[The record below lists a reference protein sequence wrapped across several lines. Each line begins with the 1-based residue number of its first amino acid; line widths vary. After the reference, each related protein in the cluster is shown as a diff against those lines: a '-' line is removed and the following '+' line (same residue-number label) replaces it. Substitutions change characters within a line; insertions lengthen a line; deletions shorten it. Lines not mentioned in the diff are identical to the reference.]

1 MKTKRQYILR
11 HKIYYEQGNCGKL
24 LAKAVQ
30 NKKVASTIHQIRDK
44 QGTPHSSN
52 EENAKQFE
60 NYYQSLYNIPSNPRC
75 PHNTDKRTK
84 LIQDFLEKYSP
95 PKIAENIAQELEAP
109 ISGPE
114 FDKSIKDMKT
124 GKDPG
129 PDGLPLQYYKTFT
142 NILKPR
148 FLKTFQS
155 LHTEQQP
162 PKELLEAHI
171 TVIPKEGKDTN
182 LVANYRPISLINVD
196 VKIYAKILA
205 NRLLPLLTSLIS
217 LDQVGFIPGREGRD
231 NTIKALNI
239 NHWLTS
245 NKKQGFFLSLDAEK
259 VFDRVAW
266 DFIDAVLKHIGI
278 LPLMRSYIRA
288 LYSNPTARVC
298 VNGHL
303 SNAFHLQNGTRQG
316 CTLSPLLFVLRLE
329 PILNKIRLNSDI
341 KGIEIQNH
349 TYKVAA
355 FADDM
360 LLFLSEPHISI
371 PNLVQDLEYYQ
382 LLSNLKINHSKS
394 NTLNISIPPS
404 SVEICQKTSPS
415 HGPDTVL
422 HTSEL
427 KSLQI

>member
-1 MKTKRQYILR
+1 
-11 HKIYYEQGNCGKL
+11 
-24 LAKAVQ
+24 
-30 NKKVASTIHQIRDK
+30 
-44 QGTPHSSN
+44 
-52 EENAKQFE
+52 
-60 NYYQSLYNIPSNPRC
+60 
-75 PHNTDKRTK
+75 
-84 LIQDFLEKYSP
+84 
-95 PKIAENIAQELEAP
+95 
-109 ISGPE
+109 
-114 FDKSIKDMKT
+114 
-124 GKDPG
+124 
-129 PDGLPLQYYKTFT
+129 
-142 NILKPR
+142 
-148 FLKTFQS
+148 
-155 LHTEQQP
+155 
-162 PKELLEAHI
+162 
-171 TVIPKEGKDTN
+171 
-182 LVANYRPISLINVD
+182 
-196 VKIYAKILA
+196 
-205 NRLLPLLTSLIS
+205 
-217 LDQVGFIPGREGRD
+217 
-231 NTIKALNI
+231 
-239 NHWLTS
+239 
-245 NKKQGFFLSLDAEK
+245 
-259 VFDRVAW
+259 
-266 DFIDAVLKHIGI
+266 
-278 LPLMRSYIRA
+278 MRSYIRA